1 MCFTLASDSYNL
13 PVDLRV
19 PTKYGAKLKDMDFF
33 FFFFFS
39 TDSMLSSLRCL
50 DIHSEDPGFSILVT
64 YQMNIHPEGVGD

>member
-1 MCFTLASDSYNL
+1 MCFTLASGSYNL

-33 FFFFFS
+33 RLAS